1 MPNHKPAPITFTPGT
16 AAKEGTPPHG
26 SIFYVH
32 FGNLVAESDVA
43 AISLSAPGWTFT
55 PYSDGVYGSY
65 FAATA
70 AAAVTLAPAP
80 GAGAPAAGSTIAIAV
95 SGLKAVTGVAQA
107 HAFVDYYAV
116 TGIADGVAEATVTVT
131 QPPPPPPPAARPA
144 S

>member
-1 MPNHKPAPITFTPGT
+1 
-16 AAKEGTPPHG
+16 
-26 SIFYVH
+26 
-32 FGNLVAESDVA
+32 VAEADVA

-70 AAAVTLAPAP
+70 DAAVTLAPAP
-80 GAGAPAAGSTIAIAV
+80 GAGAPAAAVAASTIAIAV
-95 SGLKAVTGVAQA
+95 SGLRAVTGVAQA
-107 HAFVDYYAV
+107 HVFVDYYAV

-131 QPPPPPPPAARPA
+131 QPPPPPPSPAASQA